1 MLFYISIGIT
11 LQYSLRVVLN
21 LNSASLSFSSFS
33 SQAGPNSACILPL
46 LLLSSISVFAGYF
59 FSSRLSISCPVL
71 IHTDKLI
78 VVFVIFLAACASL
91 CVSNY
96 LHSVTPLLSSLFSVT
111 SLFAV
116 RQSGFSISYS
126 LERSPVSRL
135 YLDCVPLAAQSSS
148 LSKLVYLRSIVL
160 ISSLFLLI
168 Y

>member
-1 MLFYISIGIT
+1 MFYISIGIT
-11 LQYSLRVVLN
+11 VQYSLRVVHN
-21 LNSASLSFSSFS
+21 LNSSSLSFTSIS

-59 FSSRLSISCPVL
+59 FSSRLRMSCPVL
-71 IHTDKLI
+71 ILTDKLI

-91 CVSNY
+91 SVSNY
-96 LHSVTPLLSSLFSVT
+96 LHSVTPLLSSLFFVT
-111 SLFAV
+111 NLFAKT
-116 RQSGFSISYS
+116 QSGFSIFYS

-135 YLDCVPLAAQSSS
+135 YLERVPLVAQSTS